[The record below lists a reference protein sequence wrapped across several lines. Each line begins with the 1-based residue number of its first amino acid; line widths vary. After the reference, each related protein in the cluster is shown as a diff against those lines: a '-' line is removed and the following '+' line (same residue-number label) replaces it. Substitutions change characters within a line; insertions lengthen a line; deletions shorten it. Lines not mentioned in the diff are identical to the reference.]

1 MPNDNESFAGKVA
14 FVTGA
19 ANGIGR
25 AAALAFAR
33 EGAGVVAADLSEHG
47 NQETAR
53 MIEEA
58 GGRALAIKCD
68 VSRDNDV
75 KAALEKTIETFGR
88 LDFAFNN
95 AGVEQ
100 PITPTA
106 ELTEEQWDRIVDINL
121 RSVFL
126 CMKHEMPLLLK
137 QGGGAIVNTSSGA
150 GVKGIAGQAAYC
162 AAKFGIVG
170 LTKAAALDYAKS
182 NIRVN
187 VVCPG
192 IIDIDLRGVFLCMKH
207 QIPLMLKQGGGAIV
221 NTSSGA
227 GVKGI
232 AGQAA
237 YCAAKFGVIGLTKA
251 AALDYASSN
260 IRINAVCPGIID
272 TPMMDRFSG
281 GTPEGRARV
290 IAQEPV
296 GRMGK
301 PEEIA
306 AAVVWLC
313 SDAAAFV
320 IGHAMVID
328 GGQTV

>member
-1 MPNDNESFAGKVA
+1 MMATTNDSGSFTGKVA

-33 EGAGVVAADLSEHG
+33 EGASVVAADVSEQR

-53 MIEEA
+53 LIEEQ
-58 GGRALAIKCD
+58 GGRALAVPCD
-68 VSRDNDV
+68 VTRAEDI
-75 KAALEKTIETFGR
+75 KAALAKTVEAFGR

-95 AGVEQ
+95 AGIEYAIKPAADV
-100 PITPTA
+100 
-106 ELTEEQWDRIVDINL
+106 TEEEWDRITDIDL
-121 RSVFL
+121 RGVFL
-126 CMKHEMPLLLK
+126 CMKHEIRLMLE

-150 GVKGIAGQAAYC
+150 GVKGFKGGAAYV
-162 AAKFGIVG
+162 AAKHGVVG
-170 LTKAAALDYAKS
+170 LTKAVALDYA
-182 NIRVN
+182 
-187 VVCPG
+187 
-192 IIDIDLRGVFLCMKH
+192 
-207 QIPLMLKQGGGAIV
+207 A
-221 NTSSGA
+221 
-227 GVKGI
+227 
-232 AGQAA
+232 
-237 YCAAKFGVIGLTKA
+237 
-251 AALDYASSN
+251 SN

-281 GTPEGRARV
+281 GTPEGRESV
-290 IAQEPV
+290 IAQEPI

-320 IGHAMVID
+320 VGHAMVID